1 MNGVSFWALGY
12 GSEIN
17 ASNGQGCTQF
27 VADKITRNDVRF
39 SRCALGVTVPEPSA
53 GGLLLLG
60 TSGLL
65 ALPLLRAL
73 RSRTA

>member
-1 MNGVSFWALGY
+1 
-12 GSEIN
+12 
-17 ASNGQGCTQF
+17 